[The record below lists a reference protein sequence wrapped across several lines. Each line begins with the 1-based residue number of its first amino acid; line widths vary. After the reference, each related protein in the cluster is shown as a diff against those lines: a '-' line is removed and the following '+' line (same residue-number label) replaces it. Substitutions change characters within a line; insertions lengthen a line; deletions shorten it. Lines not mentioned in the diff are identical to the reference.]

1 MWPLIRIISVRQLIL
16 GVTTWILCRNIENY
30 PCYPSCTG
38 YRRQKPV
45 ILGQIELILV
55 HAVLCDYFWK
65 KKCIVLELFILNIP
79 FKVLV
84 INSHNNQ
91 GHECHS
97 EHLKLPWSS
106 HLLTFIFGK
115 ISFCTWYLNRHF
127 HPVRSFKYYFL
138 PLMIIF
144 WNVYFKG
151 SWNCSNGYIM
161 NFVIYIM
168 SIPLIHSLNP
178 TALRMC
184 RVQ

>member
-1 MWPLIRIISVRQLIL
+1 MLYLYQF
-16 GVTTWILCRNIENY
+16 
-30 PCYPSCTG
+30 
-38 YRRQKPV
+38 
-45 ILGQIELILV
+45 
-55 HAVLCDYFWK
+55 CDYFLK

-84 INSHNNQ
+84 INSHNDQ

-97 EHLKLPWSS
+97 EHLQLPWSS

-138 PLMIIF
+138 PLMIIC

-151 SWNCSNGYIM
+151 SWNCLNEYIM

-178 TALRMC
+178 TALRTAKTPEC
-184 RVQ
+184 SRITYQISWNQYKNSFPPNVSLACF